1 MVMSLITVF
10 NVPFEDYALLNDPK
24 SRSNFF
30 SFFFFQIFHGMNY
43 RGYSHSIIVMLV
55 IVKNNDECKS
65 YNVKDDFLKMFYMK
79 YIISKRS
86 NRIKKL

>member
-1 MVMSLITVF
+1 MHYLMIQKVGLISF
-10 NVPFEDYALLNDPK
+10 L
-24 SRSNFF
+24 
-30 SFFFFQIFHGMNY
+30 FFFFQIFHGMNY
-43 RGYSHSIIVMLV
+43 RGYSHSIIVILV

-79 YIISKRS
+79 YIIRKHS

>member
-1 MVMSLITVF
+1 MHYLMIQKVALISF
-10 NVPFEDYALLNDPK
+10 LF
-24 SRSNFF
+24 FF
-30 SFFFFQIFHGMNY
+30 SNL
-43 RGYSHSIIVMLV
+43 YSHSIIVMLV

>member
-1 MVMSLITVF
+1 MSHLKIMHYLMIQKVGLI
-10 NVPFEDYALLNDPK
+10 
-24 SRSNFF
+24 
-30 SFFFFQIFHGMNY
+30 SFLFFFQIFHGMNY
-43 RGYSHSIIVMLV
+43 RGYSHSIIVILV

-79 YIISKRS
+79 YIISKHS

>member
-30 SFFFFQIFHGMNY
+30 REKVKKQPFSQNELH
-43 RGYSHSIIVMLV
+43 RLLIIQ
-55 IVKNNDECKS
+55 NNEKMQMAQCKER
-65 YNVKDDFLKMFYMK
+65 FG
-79 YIISKRS
+79 
-86 NRIKKL
+86 

>member
-1 MVMSLITVF
+1 
-10 NVPFEDYALLNDPK
+10 
-24 SRSNFF
+24 
-30 SFFFFQIFHGMNY
+30 MNY
-43 RGYSHSIIVMLV
+43 RGYSHSIIVILV

-79 YIISKRS
+79 YIIRKHS